1 MSGLGGNDT
10 LVGGAGSDK
19 LTGGK
24 GSDIFVFTYSDF
36 YTADSNGGLVFNSAV
51 DTVADFNVKEHDV
64 LDFGDL
70 GELSFYPSL
79 KDAQDD
85 LASLFYVKGS
95 GKIYLNTN
103 NADGFTPTV
112 IVILT
117 GKPAVNADFTDWNY
131 PAV

>member
-1 MSGLGGNDT
+1 M
-10 LVGGAGSDK
+10 
-19 LTGGK
+19 
-24 GSDIFVFTYSDF
+24 
-36 YTADSNGGLVFNSAV
+36 
-51 DTVADFNVKEHDV
+51 KEHDV

-70 GELSFYPSL
+70 GALGFYSTL

-103 NADGFTPTV
+103 NADEFMPMV
-112 IVILT
+112 IVVLT
-117 GKPAVNADFTDWNY
+117 GKPAVNTDLTDWNY